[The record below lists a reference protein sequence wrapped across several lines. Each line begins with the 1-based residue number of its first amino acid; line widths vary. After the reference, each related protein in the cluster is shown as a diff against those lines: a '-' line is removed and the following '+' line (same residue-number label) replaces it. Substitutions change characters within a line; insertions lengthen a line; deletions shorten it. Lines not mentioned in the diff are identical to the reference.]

1 MIQACTAASSAKETV
16 ELTLHAQEHGADI
29 AYIQTPP
36 MEVHAGEGVLRFFQ
50 YVADRTDIALGMF
63 NSPSSGYVLTDVE
76 MAAIHHQIP
85 AVVAVKEGVLGSV
98 MTTMSL
104 HAMAP
109 ELVIWEC
116 DTIVYE
122 AGWLKDG
129 IVGPA
134 QLGTSA
140 YLFESPDDKRY
151 TQYWQLIWD
160 GKIDEARQ
168 HKKQQVPIA
177 IGSWPTRYPGRPD
190 YFTHWGE
197 AFKHAAAVIGL
208 PIGDYPYSRPPQ
220 AVLPDEARAQ
230 IRAGLEA
237 AGLAGK
243 ALQSRAVTGSL
254 LPGLTLPHQPA
265 SAAGSIQRLLT
276 QVRSTFP
283 RMRVRFSATSS
294 AVASTLKA
302 RSS

>member
-1 MIQACTAASSAKETV
+1 
-16 ELTLHAQEHGADI
+16 
-29 AYIQTPP
+29 
-36 MEVHAGEGVLRFFQ
+36 
-50 YVADRTDIALGMF
+50 
-63 NSPSSGYVLTDVE
+63 
-76 MAAIHHQIP
+76 
-85 AVVAVKEGVLGSV
+85 

-151 TQYWQLIWD
+151 TKLLAADLGRQD
-160 GKIDEARQ
+160 RRSPRSTRSSRSRSRSAR
-168 HKKQQVPIA
+168 
-177 IGSWPTRYPGRPD
+177 WPTRYPGRPD

-208 PIGDYPYSRPPQ
+208 PVGDYPYSRPPQ

-254 LPGLTLPHQPA
+254 LPA
-265 SAAGSIQRLLT
+265 
-276 QVRSTFP
+276 
-283 RMRVRFSATSS
+283 
-294 AVASTLKA
+294 
-302 RSS
+302 